1 MLWKKKKKKIL
12 CSEIQY
18 ACSKYTDGIQ
28 FSLIIDTDSCSQK
41 TFFLKNYLLI
51 LNALFLKQTK
61 T

>member
-1 MLWKKKKKKIL
+1 M

-28 FSLIIDTDSCSQK
+28 FSLIIDTDSCSLK